1 MSLIEVLMSS
11 IVNEFNRVTKMEVTD
26 IIVKILQLIV
36 CDDCVSI
43 ANCMHYFWKMIKY
56 HYAHDYMC
64 VELEWP

>member
-1 MSLIEVLMSS
+1 M
-11 IVNEFNRVTKMEVTD
+11 TKMEVTD
-26 IIVKILQLIV
+26 IIVKILELV
-36 CDDCVSI
+36 VSDDCVFI